1 MRGKEADD
9 RAVSSAVAT
18 RFVKHIAEHYDL
30 ISAEISSALSDFH
43 ADAVEEG
50 GPRQQQHMGEL
61 SCSFQLLLEYAR
73 SIGAIDDVE
82 IAEWGLRLQNALE
95 RALAANM
102 RLTAKF
108 ERENVSNIA
117 KIIVDAMKSETILLA
132 KSKEKFSKKPDK
144 YAGFEGRKRTV
155 YIRLSS
161 LQELLTSVSGKVWT
175 DSAVGQAAA

>member
-1 MRGKEADD
+1 MQKPSDLTRCVIVEVDHQMRGKEADD

-82 IAEWGLRLQNALE
+82 IAEWGLR
-95 RALAANM
+95 
-102 RLTAKF
+102 
-108 ERENVSNIA
+108 
-117 KIIVDAMKSETILLA
+117 
-132 KSKEKFSKKPDK
+132 
-144 YAGFEGRKRTV
+144 Y
-155 YIRLSS
+155 SS
-161 LQELLTSVSGKVWT
+161 FR
-175 DSAVGQAAA
+175 